1 MTKSRC
7 ARAFFLA
14 VFPVLAWAA
23 DDDLAVVVNK
33 DNPVDNLTKAQLR
46 KMILGEQGQWAS
58 GKKVAVLLRSSG
70 SDRDAVLKSICSMSS
85 LEFEQYL
92 VHASFNG
99 ESGGA
104 PKSLASGVA
113 IRLLIISVPGAIGF
127 LHISEVN
134 DSVKVVKFEGV
145 AAGGAG
151 YKLKVN

>member
-14 VFPVLAWAA
+14 IFPILAWAA

-33 DNPVDNLTKAQLR
+33 DNPVDNVTKAQLR
-46 KMILGEQGQWAS
+46 KMILGEQGQWS
-58 GKKVAVLLRSSG
+58 NGKKVAVLLRSSG
-70 SDRDAVLKSICSMSS
+70 PEREAVLKSICSMSS

-99 ESGGA
+99 EAGGA

-113 IRLLIISVPGAIGF
+113 IRLLIVSVPGAIGF
-127 LHISEVN
+127 LHMSDVN
-134 DSVKVVKFEGV
+134 DSVKAVKLDGV